1 MGDIKAVADALVA
14 QVSNPGKS
22 ESRESAEKDVL
33 ALISI
38 QNQIVSRKS
47 KEKSRRKATTAP
59 KPNSTLSNP
68 SSLSYL
74 NTRNDAF
81 PKISDTEKN
90 ECDFSSLTGSL
101 TSITSNPTSSTSTAP
116 QEKQNIENKDAF
128 NESSIYAPDALDSA
142 LQIIARLEVSL
153 SEQSNESIQQQTLLR
168 RQIDS
173 LNEIITAQNLEK
185 TNLIMQAEQLAI
197 LQQQLD
203 LKRVKIETDYNCLMA
218 EKKEIEVSGQIN
230 QDLVVQLKKTMEKK
244 KKEWHQR
251 FQTQQDSHTNQILSL
266 SGEMDTIQRDW
277 REKVE
282 YLEGELRRE
291 KYEKIHYGFN

>member
-1 MGDIKAVADALVA
+1 MGNIKAVADALVA

-47 KEKSRRKATTAP
+47 KEKSRRKAAAP
-59 KPNSTLSNP
+59 NPNSTLSNP

-116 QEKQNIENKDAF
+116 HIENKDTF

-230 QDLVVQLKKTMEKK
+230 QDLVVQLKKTIEKK
-244 KKEWHQR
+244 EKEWHQR

-291 KYEKIHYGFN
+291 KYERIHYGFN

>member
-1 MGDIKAVADALVA
+1 
-14 QVSNPGKS
+14 
-22 ESRESAEKDVL
+22 
-33 ALISI
+33 
-38 QNQIVSRKS
+38 
-47 KEKSRRKATTAP
+47 
-59 KPNSTLSNP
+59 
-68 SSLSYL
+68 
-74 NTRNDAF
+74 
-81 PKISDTEKN
+81 
-90 ECDFSSLTGSL
+90 LTGSL
-101 TSITSNPTSSTSTAP
+101 TSITSNPTSSTLTAP